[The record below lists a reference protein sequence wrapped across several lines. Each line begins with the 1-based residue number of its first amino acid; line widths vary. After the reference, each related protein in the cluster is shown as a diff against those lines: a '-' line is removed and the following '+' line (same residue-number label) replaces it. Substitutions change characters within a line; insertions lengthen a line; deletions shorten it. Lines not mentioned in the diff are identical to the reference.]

1 LLHAAVWAGR
11 EDLADLLRKEGA
23 RTDLKDSAGRTAE
36 ELAAEL
42 REMPLT
48 PAVEIN
54 TKMPLTPT
62 AETKLKEKS
71 GSQVSTTGNT
81 ISDEEKR
88 LLNSCSDQ
96 PSVEGP
102 LQQVSHANEQLF
114 IVNRK

>member
-1 LLHAAVWAGR
+1 LHAAVWAGR

-36 ELAAEL
+36 ELAGEL

-48 PAVEIN
+48 HAVEIN
-54 TKMPLTPT
+54 TKMPLTPA

-88 LLNSCSDQ
+88 LLNSFIQ